1 MMFWA
6 AKNNKHFTYT
16 ASPGI
21 VMSHGPGPY
30 DTIEVLVGTKKYR
43 GMASEWELVPA
54 MAHAEKLATHLH
66 QPVPIRVVYRR

>member
-1 MMFWA
+1 MKTMMFWA

-16 ASPGI
+16 ASPVI

-43 GMASEWELVPA
+43 GMASEWELV
-54 MAHAEKLATHLH
+54 E
-66 QPVPIRVVYRR
+66 

>member
-16 ASPGI
+16 ACPGI

-43 GMASEWELVPA
+43 GMASEWELVN
-54 MAHAEKLATHLH
+54 ET
-66 QPVPIRVVYRR
+66 R

>member
-1 MMFWA
+1 MFKVGDLVRMKTMMFWA

-16 ASPGI
+16 ACPGI

-43 GMASEWELVPA
+43 GMASEWELV
-54 MAHAEKLATHLH
+54 E
-66 QPVPIRVVYRR
+66 